1 MSPYSD
7 MNPTPPELSIL
18 KMLWR
23 DGAKSVGEIHAILA
37 EELNWSRSSTR
48 KTIERMVDKGML
60 AVKDLHG
67 LNIYHAKLKKVPTLA
82 GLIQT
87 FAKSVLSLDGPL
99 PVSNLVKSEI
109 LTATE
114 LSELEAYLQA
124 EADRTTPKT

>member
-1 MSPYSD
+1 

-23 DGAKSVGEIHAILA
+23 DGAKSVGEIHAELG

-48 KTIERMVDKGML
+48 KTIERMVGKEML
-60 AVKDLHG
+60 SINDLHG
-67 LNIYHAKLKKVPTLA
+67 LNIYRANLKKVPTLA

-87 FAKSVLSLDGPL
+87 FAKSVLGLEGPL

-109 LTATE
+109 LTEAE
-114 LSELEAYLQA
+114 LSELEAYLLA
-124 EADRTTPKT
+124 EAERTETEA

>member
-1 MSPYSD
+1 

-23 DGAKSVGEIHAILA
+23 DGAKSVGEIHAVLA
-37 EELNWSRSSTR
+37 EELSWSRSSTR
-48 KTIERMVDKGML
+48 KTIERMLAKQML
-60 AVKDLHG
+60 TVEALHG
-67 LNIYHAKLKKVPTLA
+67 LNIYRAKLEKVPTLA
-82 GLIQT
+82 GLIQS
-87 FAKSVLSLDGPL
+87 FAKSVLGLDGPL

-124 EADRTTPKT
+124 EADRTMPER

>member
-1 MSPYSD
+1 

-23 DGAKSVGEIHAILA
+23 DGAKSVGEIHALLG

-48 KTIERMVDKGML
+48 KTIERMVSKKML
-60 AVKDLHG
+60 TVKDLHG
-67 LNIYHAKLKKVPTLA
+67 LNIYRAKLEKVPTLA

-109 LTATE
+109 LTGAE
-114 LSELEAYLQA
+114 LAELEAYLQA
-124 EADRTTPKT
+124 EADRTKPEA